1 MSVHGMA
8 LFHEA
13 FAEFGDSYAL
23 IGGSAC
29 DLLFS
34 QEGLRFRATKDLDV
48 VLLADRPSRDFGKVM
63 WGFIRRGG
71 YRCGWRNDDEVHF
84 YRFTEPQNPSFP
96 AMIELFARH
105 PAFPLHEEH
114 STIVPLP
121 LEGDIS
127 SLSAILL
134 DDAYFSFLSQGLAKV
149 EGLSVVDAGHLIP
162 LKARAH
168 VDLQDRKRRGE
179 HVNERDLKKHRKD
192 VFRLLAILPA
202 GASVSLHPQIRAD
215 MNAFVEDARGS
226 RLRVDQLGLG
236 MGLDEALELLKAF
249 YGLQA

>member
-1 MSVHGMA
+1 M
-8 LFHEA
+8 
-13 FAEFGDSYAL
+13 
-23 IGGSAC
+23 
-29 DLLFS
+29 
-34 QEGLRFRATKDLDV
+34 
-48 VLLADRPSRDFGKVM
+48 
-63 WGFIRRGG
+63 
-71 YRCGWRNDDEVHF
+71 
-84 YRFTEPQNPSFP
+84 
-96 AMIELFARH
+96 
-105 PAFPLHEEH
+105 
-114 STIVPLP
+114 
-121 LEGDIS
+121 
-127 SLSAILL
+127 
-134 DDAYFSFLSQGLAKV
+134 
-149 EGLSVVDAGHLIP
+149 DAGHLIP

>member
-134 DDAYFSFLSQGLAKV
+134 DDAYFSFLS